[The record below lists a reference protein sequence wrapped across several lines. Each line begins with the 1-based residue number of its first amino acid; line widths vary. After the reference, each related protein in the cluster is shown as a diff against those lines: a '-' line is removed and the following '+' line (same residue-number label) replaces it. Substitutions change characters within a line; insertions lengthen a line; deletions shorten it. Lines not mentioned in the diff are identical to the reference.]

1 MPKNVRGGGQ
11 RTLVYDWLRLIAT
24 IFVVIG
30 HSAYL
35 QIITMHG
42 GVSYEIPIDINSIYY
57 STMFE
62 WQRYLAGWVYGFHMP
77 LFFMLSG
84 AVLALK
90 PLGAFDDFVKS
101 KIERLLIPYFVWG
114 WLFMLPIKRLG
125 NFYNQDS
132 LLSALKGFLG
142 GEDSG
147 HLWFLTALFWCMIIF
162 YLMKKVL
169 EKIEVSSNFLLL
181 FLAGIVCVTYTYI
194 PFDFLGFKVGV
205 GYLFYFALGWTF
217 EKERQTHRHWNI
229 KKLILAGII
238 VLLIEALN
246 KKYDILNSFFAIIVG
261 SFLTYIFADFC
272 DKIFTKAPKCRLW
285 VITSRNLFYVYIFHD
300 PLNYLI
306 LKLFMEKRILSS
318 QIGCILY
325 LFSRT
330 LLLFIISILLGEA
343 VRLMKRAI
351 GIIIK
356 DKAQNSV
363 EYMHSIDT

>member
-11 RTLVYDWLRLIAT
+11 RTLVYDWLRYNCHNLCCNRT
-24 IFVVIG
+24 QRIFADYY
-30 HSAYL
+30 HAW
-35 QIITMHG
+35 

-181 FLAGIVCVTYTYI
+181 FLVGIVCVTYTYI

-261 SFLTYIFADFC
+261 SFLTYILQ
-272 DKIFTKAPKCRLW
+272 IFVTR
-285 VITSRNLFYVYIFHD
+285 
-300 PLNYLI
+300 YLQ
-306 LKLFMEKRILSS
+306 KLQSV
-318 QIGCILY
+318 GY
-325 LFSRT
+325 G
-330 LLLFIISILLGEA
+330 LLL
-343 VRLMKRAI
+343 
-351 GIIIK
+351 
-356 DKAQNSV
+356 V
-363 EYMHSIDT
+363 EICFMYTFFMIH